1 MKKIKVD
8 VKSKGKVLG
17 TVEVTKYE
25 TLEEAIKVSSK
36 ETVLA
41 AFNKKVSDG
50 ITNTFRSEQVRE
62 VSPIAR
68 LTKAAKND
76 PKLAAE
82 IEKILANLPK
92 A

>member
-1 MKKIKVD
+1 MKKVKVD
-8 VKSKGKVLG
+8 VKSKGTVLG
-17 TVEVTKYE
+17 TVEVPVYE
-25 TLEEAIKVSSK
+25 TLEEAIKASSK
-36 ETVLA
+36 EDVLA

-68 LTKAAKND
+68 LTKAAKTD
-76 PKLAAE
+76 PKVAAQ
-82 IEKILANLPK
+82 IEAILAKLS

>member
-1 MKKIKVD
+1 MKEKTVD

-17 TVEVTKYE
+17 AVKVTVYE
-25 TLEEAIKVSSK
+25 TLEEAVKASSK
-36 ETVLA
+36 DDVLA

-50 ITNTFRSEQVRE
+50 LTNTFRSEQVRE

-68 LTKAAKND
+68 LTKAAKSD
-76 PKLAAE
+76 PKVAAQ
-82 IEKILANLPK
+82 IEAILAKL